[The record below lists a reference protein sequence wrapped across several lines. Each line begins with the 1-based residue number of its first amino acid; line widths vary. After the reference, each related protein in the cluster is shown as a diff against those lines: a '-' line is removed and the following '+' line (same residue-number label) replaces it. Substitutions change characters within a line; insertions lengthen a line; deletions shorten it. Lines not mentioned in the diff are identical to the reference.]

1 MMLEYFFL
9 LFLLGD
15 SWLFRLPLLGFGD
28 IVWYIR
34 HRILGRDSR
43 SILLSGM

>member
-1 MMLEYFFL
+1 MPELFFFC
-9 LFLLGD
+9 FLLGD
-15 SWLFRLPLLGFGD
+15 SLLFRLPLLGFGD

-43 SILLSGM
+43 SILVSGM